1 MLVRCR
7 WKMENVNLQRGIW
20 YLIYVRPTSM
30 GLHQLPGWVS
40 KHHEDV
46 ANHSSESTSE
56 GTRWLS
62 DTLFLLGRLKWRT
75 DTSR

>member
-1 MLVRCR
+1 MR
-7 WKMENVNLQRGIW
+7 MEDGKCQ
-20 YLIYVRPTSM
+20 PTAWDVVPDIQPGSPSM
-30 GLHQLPGWVS
+30 VLHQNAGRVS

-62 DTLFLLGRLKWRT
+62 DTLFFLGRLGWRVN
-75 DTSR
+75 TSR